1 MSTQQILNLDSST
14 LLEKFRKQV
23 IINADKEY
31 FKRYFNIG
39 EGFDY
44 DKALFFSNLE
54 KIVCT
59 DNCELSDWIKKK
71 LEGKLE
77 DLKIKRNKNNSLQDL
92 LNIAQKHF
100 GCADQTEACC
110 NLLDPWQEIGW

>member
-1 MSTQQILNLDSST
+1 MSTQQILNLDSSV

-23 IINADKEY
+23 IENADKEY

-44 DKALFFSNLE
+44 DKAMFFSNLE

-77 DLKIKRNKNNSLQDL
+77 ELNLIKKKKNNFQDL
-92 LNIAQKHF
+92 LSIAQKHF

-110 NLLDPWQEIGW
+110 NCLPEWSEISW